1 MDNNYLHEIQ
11 TEAADQNE
19 APSIPIHAAT
29 LLLLRD
35 NLNTIEVF
43 MIKRAAASNFGNA
56 WVFPGGKVDKQD
68 IKDEYLS
75 NLKLLNDES
84 DEIKNGYL
92 VAAIR
97 ECFEEC
103 GVLLANNKLGKLF
116 KISENQEISN
126 LQNFQKKINNKE
138 LSFIDMLKQLNIF
151 PAIDALNYFSHWITP
166 ETEKKR
172 YSTKF
177 FLANLPKNQKA
188 LHDGFEGVE
197 SLWISPDKALKLYK
211 SGKFPIIFPTIK
223 SLETLR
229 EFTSTKELLK
239 TTFKK
244 NINGKEF

>member
-1 MDNNYLHEIQ
+1 
-11 TEAADQNE
+11 
-19 APSIPIHAAT
+19 
-29 LLLLRD
+29 
-35 NLNTIEVF
+35 

-138 LSFIDMLKQLNIF
+138 LSFIDMLNNLI
-151 PAIDALNYFSHWITP
+151 
-166 ETEKKR
+166 
-172 YSTKF
+172 F
-177 FLANLPKNQKA
+177 FLQL
-188 LHDGFEGVE
+188 
-197 SLWISPDKALKLYK
+197 
-211 SGKFPIIFPTIK
+211 
-223 SLETLR
+223 TL
-229 EFTSTKELLK
+229 
-239 TTFKK
+239 
-244 NINGKEF
+244 

>member
-35 NLNTIEVF
+35 NLNTVEVF

-151 PAIDALNYFSHWITP
+151 PAIDS
-166 ETEKKR
+166 
-172 YSTKF
+172 
-177 FLANLPKNQKA
+177 
-188 LHDGFEGVE
+188 
-197 SLWISPDKALKLYK
+197 
-211 SGKFPIIFPTIK
+211 
-223 SLETLR
+223 
-229 EFTSTKELLK
+229 
-239 TTFKK
+239 
-244 NINGKEF
+244 